1 MLRLAGCSS
10 GTGVG
15 ARGGWRRGDVFLLRR
30 RRGFPARRVLRPIT
44 PAVRF
49 CWNVLRSVHTHHTFL
64 LGGLAFVHACHTF
77 LLECFAF
84 DHACLFSFVRKRET
98 ACGILRFYSARVG
111 IAISAFS

>member
-30 RRGFPARRVLRPIT
+30 RRGFPARRVLRLIT

-49 CWNVLRSVHTHHTFL
+49 CWSVCVRSRLSLFLCQEKRDGLRD
-64 LGGLAFVHACHTF
+64 LAF
-77 LLECFAF
+77 
-84 DHACLFSFVRKRET
+84 LF
-98 ACGILRFYSARVG
+98 RVG
-111 IAISAFS
+111 RDRH